1 MCRLLESIY
10 LCDGKFRNL
19 HLHQDRI
26 TRSAQVLFKQPLH
39 WTLESTLMQTNIP
52 TSGLFKTRLVYDQAI
67 VNVEFIPYQVK
78 PIASLKLVEANF
90 HYTHKFEDREILH
103 EVFNQRGSCDDVIIV
118 QNGFVT
124 DTTYANLIFKK
135 DSKWFTPTTCLLHG
149 TMRTH
154 LIREKK
160 ILEAKI
166 QVDDLHQYESCKL
179 INALLGWDAPEIP
192 ISSIQ

>member
-19 HLHQDRI
+19 HLHQERI

-52 TSGLFKTRLVYDQAI
+52 TSGLFKARLVYDQEF
-67 VNVEFIPYQVK
+67 VNVEFIPYLPK

-90 HYTHKFEDREILH
+90 NYTHKFENRSTLD
-103 EVFNQRGSCDDVIIV
+103 EVFNKRGSCDDVIIV

-124 DTTYANLIFKK
+124 DATYANLIFKK
-135 DSKWFTPTTCLLHG
+135 DSKWFTPTTCLLQG

-154 LIREKK
+154 LLLEGK
-160 ILEAKI
+160 IFEAKI
-166 QVDDLHQYESCKL
+166 QADHLHEYESCKL
-179 INALLGWDAPEIP
+179 INALLGWDASEIL
-192 ISSIQ
+192 ITSIQ